1 MRIDEGRR
9 KKTARKLGCFLNMVP
24 TSRLELERPR
34 VTTPSRWRV
43 YQFHHVGSKKTY
55 CVGVLLEAGA
65 CCVAG
70 VLCCTVLK
78 SKPCLVELL

>member
-9 KKTARKLGCFLNMVP
+9 KKTAQKLGCFLNMVP

-43 YQFHHVGSKKTY
+43 YQFHHVGSKN
-55 CVGVLLEAGA
+55 LLCRCAVRSRRLLCGWGA
-65 CCVAG
+65 
-70 VLCCTVLK
+70 
-78 SKPCLVELL
+78 LLHRAKI